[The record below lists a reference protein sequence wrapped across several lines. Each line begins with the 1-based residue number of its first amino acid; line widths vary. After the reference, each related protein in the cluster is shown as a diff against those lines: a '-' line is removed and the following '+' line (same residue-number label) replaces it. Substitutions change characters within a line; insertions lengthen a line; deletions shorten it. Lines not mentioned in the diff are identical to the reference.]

1 MNQREQDSLLSDEA
15 VRHVAHLSRIA
26 VTQSEITKAKED
38 LTAIFNHIDL
48 LNSVDTKGVAP
59 LDHPTELINATR
71 EDIASEA
78 LTQEQVLANGPAT
91 KDMYFDVPK
100 VLGGSE

>member
-1 MNQREQDSLLSDEA
+1 MKQREQDSLLSDDT
-15 VRHVAHLSRIA
+15 VRHIAHLARIA
-26 VTQSEITKAKED
+26 ITQSEVTKAKDD

-48 LNSVDTKGVAP
+48 LNSIDTDGVAP

-71 EDIASEA
+71 ADSAGES
-78 LTQEQVLANGPAT
+78 LTQEQVLANAPAT

-100 VLGGSE
+100 VLGVSE